1 MSALFPRKIVALVL
15 GVALLSGGTLASA
28 TAEQSN
34 RLPAKF
40 DPAILSPN
48 ASPRAIVGFDHDVTA
63 ATIRR
68 LWGAGIGKAV
78 VLDTIDAVGVLGP
91 REAYLAIARWADVDY
106 VAADLRLQLNNDTAK
121 KDTFVDDVRA
131 GKRPLRS
138 KYTGKGVTVAII
150 DTGIQ
155 STHPDLDDRVI
166 KDLNFEPGWF
176 FDSIADGTYSDQV
189 VETTGNKVDSYGHGT
204 HVAGIVA
211 GTGEAGAAGGAEAD
225 MSGVAPGAN
234 LVNFKIADASQGYC
248 LTVEPCDFG
257 WEINALVAYEYLI
270 EHRNDEAYPGGIRI
284 ANNSWSVF
292 EVDSDA
298 EPITLIVQKAAEK
311 GIINLFAASNDGP
324 EENTVAPG
332 PNSLEEVITVG
343 ASCKSDGCG
352 LGMIADFSSR
362 GPQVDVAAPGA
373 AIYSTWAQ
381 ASGLPSTGHTPPG
394 PPENAAWYVS
404 ASGTSMATPHVAG
417 IVALMLEANPKLTPA
432 KAEKILI
439 KTATDYGTK
448 GFDTAFGF
456 GQVHALKAVAA
467 AEKLSSR

>member
-1 MSALFPRKIVALVL
+1 MSARFSRKVVALVL
-15 GVALLSGGTLASA
+15 GVVLLSGGSLTSA
-28 TAEQSN
+28 TAVPSAE
-34 RLPAKF
+34 LPRKF
-40 DPAILSPN
+40 DRAILSPN
-48 ASPRAIVGFDHDVTA
+48 ASPRAIVGFEHDVTA
-63 ATIRR
+63 STVRR
-68 LWGAGIGKAV
+68 LAAAGITKAV

-91 REAYLAIARWADVDY
+91 REAYVAIARWADVDY
-106 VAADLRLQLNNDTAK
+106 VAADLRLQLNNHTAK
-121 KDTFVDDVRA
+121 KDTFVTDVRA
-131 GKRPLRS
+131 GRKPLKG
-138 KYTGKGVTVAII
+138 KYTGKGVTVAVI

-155 STHPDLDDRVI
+155 STHPDLDDRVV

-176 FDSIADGTYSDQV
+176 FDSIVDGTYSDQV
-189 VETTGNKVDSYGHGT
+189 AETTGNKVDSYGHGT

-211 GTGEAGAAGGAEAD
+211 GTGEAGAAGGPEAD

-248 LTVEPCDFG
+248 VAGEPCDFG

-284 ANNSWSVF
+284 ATNSWSVF

-298 EPITLIVQKAAEK
+298 EPITLIVEKAAEK
-311 GIINLFAASNDGP
+311 GIVNLFAASNDGP

-343 ASCKSDGCG
+343 ASCKSDECG

-362 GPQVDVAAPGA
+362 GPQVDVAAPGQN
-373 AIYSTWAQ
+373 IYSTWAQ
-381 ASGLPSTGHTPPG
+381 ASALPSTGHTPPG
-394 PPENAAWYVS
+394 PPENRAYYVS

-417 IVALMLEANPKLTPA
+417 IVALMLEANPKLTYVRV
-432 KAEKILI
+432 EKILT

-456 GQVHALKAVAA
+456 GQVHALKAVGAS
-467 AEKLSSR
+467 EKLK